1 MEWTLS
7 ERIAEIKARID
18 ALRAQIEQAE
28 SQTIETPSLEP
39 QPEPQPEPKP
49 EVKKSEAQ
57 ALKEALLKRKT

>member
-39 QPEPQPEPKP
+39 QPEPELKP